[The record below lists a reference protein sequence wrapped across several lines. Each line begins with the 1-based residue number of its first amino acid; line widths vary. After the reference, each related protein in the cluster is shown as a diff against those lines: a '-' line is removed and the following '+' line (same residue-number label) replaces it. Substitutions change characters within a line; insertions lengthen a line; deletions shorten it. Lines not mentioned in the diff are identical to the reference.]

1 MEIWMRLHFVAL
13 AVLAVGCS
21 CGNSGSSNNNPNTI
35 TIQSFAYSPANL
47 SVKPG
52 ATITVVNRDTDKHS
66 VTSTTS
72 DTSFTPGEMN
82 GVSFDTGAFNGTT
95 SFTISASAAPGTV
108 VPYFCVPH
116 GSMMGHGTIT
126 IVAP

>member
-1 MEIWMRLHFVAL
+1 MEIGMRLPLAAL
-13 AVLAVGCS
+13 AALMVGCS
-21 CGNSGSSNNNPNTI
+21 CGDSGSSKSNPNTI

-52 ATITVVNRDTDKHS
+52 TTITVVNRDSDQHS

-72 DTSFTPGEMN
+72 DTSFTPGAVK
-82 GVSFDTGAFNGTT
+82 GVSFDTGSFNGTT
-95 SFTISASAAPGTV
+95 TFTLSASAPPGTV
-108 VPYFCVPH
+108 VSYFCVSH

-126 IVAP
+126 VVSP

>member
-1 MEIWMRLHFVAL
+1 MEIGMRLRLMAL
-13 AVLAVGCS
+13 GALMVGCS
-21 CGNSGSSNNNPNTI
+21 CGTSGGSNNNPNTI

-52 ATITVVNRDTDKHS
+52 TTITVVNRDSDQHS

-72 DTSFTPGEMN
+72 DTSFTPGAVN

-95 SFTISASAAPGTV
+95 TFTLSASAPPGTV

-126 IVAP
+126 VISP